1 MGALTKR
8 ANFGRTEVGGG
19 ERKEEEEEGEG
30 GRWKCTQR
38 RKRGGMFSLG
48 MRKLFCVCVCVVS
61 FPFWSKMLFLLQDS
75 REHAVILRIDLPF

>member
-48 MRKLFCVCVCVVS
+48 MRTLFCVCVCGFIS
-61 FPFWSKMLFLLQDS
+61 FLEQD
-75 REHAVILRIDLPF
+75 ALPITGF